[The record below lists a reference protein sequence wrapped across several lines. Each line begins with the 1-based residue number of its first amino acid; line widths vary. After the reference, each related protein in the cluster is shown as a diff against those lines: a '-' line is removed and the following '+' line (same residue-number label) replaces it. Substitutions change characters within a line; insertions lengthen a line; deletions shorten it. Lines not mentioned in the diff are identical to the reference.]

1 MSEDLQKPP
10 VIDID
15 AITQPI
21 SDESPSGENLRYSGL
36 YDEISEA
43 RRADDPLALGDW
55 TSNLKTANY
64 KQVIEL
70 ALPALTERTKDLQ
83 IAAWLTESLIRQ
95 HGFSGLSSRVSRAIL
110 LVDRDA
116 WAAFRV

>member
-15 AITQPI
+15 AILQPI

-43 RRADDPLALGDW
+43 RRADDALALGEW
-55 TSNLKTANY
+55 TTNLKTANY
-64 KQVIEL
+64 KQVIDL
-70 ALPALTERTKDLQ
+70 ALPALTNVQRTYR
-83 IAAWLTESLIRQ
+83 SLR
-95 HGFSGLSSRVSRAIL
+95 GLLSR
-110 LVDRDA
+110 
-116 WAAFRV
+116 